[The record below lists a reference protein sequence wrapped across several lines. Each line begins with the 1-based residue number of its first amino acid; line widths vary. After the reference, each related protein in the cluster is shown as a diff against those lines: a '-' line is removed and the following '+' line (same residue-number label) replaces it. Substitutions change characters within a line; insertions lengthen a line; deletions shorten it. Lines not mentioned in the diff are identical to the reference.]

1 MTDTTIINGFCQQL
15 TALVDSG
22 EPDLE
27 LILDAADIIGAQLEE
42 IRRLEG
48 VIANLKSENATL
60 KQYGFYE

>member
-1 MTDTTIINGFCQQL
+1 MTDTTIMTFCQQL
-15 TALVDSG
+15 TALAETD

-42 IRRLEG
+42 IRRLEA

>member
-1 MTDTTIINGFCQQL
+1 MTDTTIMTFCQQL
-15 TALVDSG
+15 TALAETD

-27 LILDAADIIGAQLEE
+27 LVLDAADIIGAQLEE

-48 VIANLKSENATL
+48 VIANLKAENATL